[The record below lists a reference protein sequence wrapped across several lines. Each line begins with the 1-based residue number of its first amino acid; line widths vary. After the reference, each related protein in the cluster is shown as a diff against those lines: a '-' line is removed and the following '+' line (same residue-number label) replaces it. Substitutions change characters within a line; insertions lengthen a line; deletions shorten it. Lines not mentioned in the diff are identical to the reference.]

1 MFTAGNIKWTLRQ
14 RPSYLPSKDE
24 VLAHFEHCLDT
35 IAKDQRVDRDLFFP
49 EGIARW
55 RGGVMF
61 SAVAAEFTA
70 RFNGANEDEVW
81 DWFRRSYGLW
91 ATPHTGNLFLGL
103 LSEAERVT
111 VDSALNQVVMD
122 HLVDVI
128 DDDEQPRMLLRSGA
142 SLPLRPGSWMVNCT
156 GYLNH
161 LDFPYEPYLSPSGT
175 TLSIQPQSAIMHL
188 TSFGAY
194 FGTHLFLSDRLSDA
208 GLYEVDLMELY
219 NASRK
224 VFPPTLFALAAH
236 NLSLCVDA
244 LPASAFR
251 ECGLDFDRW
260 YPLPR
265 RSIAQLKFL
274 RQHRADR
281 ERARHALDTVRARYG
296 VRCGPLSRE
305 LPRIA

>member
-1 MFTAGNIKWTLRQ
+1 MRCRRADGAVLVIEARRLIKAKGVQVTAND
-14 RPSYLPSKDE
+14 PLPLS
-24 VLAHFEHCLDT
+24 
-35 IAKDQRVDRDLFFP
+35 
-49 EGIARW
+49 
-55 RGGVMF
+55 
-61 SAVAAEFTA
+61 
-70 RFNGANEDEVW
+70 
-81 DWFRRSYGLW
+81 
-91 ATPHTGNLFLGL
+91 
-103 LSEAERVT
+103 SEAVRSVSP
-111 VDSALNQVVMD
+111 DSC
-122 HLVDVI
+122 
-128 DDDEQPRMLLRSGA
+128 GA